1 MYCYVA
7 PFFPSDFS
15 PSPEQFVISTP
26 SPTSLNL
33 SWTVPFHQVVPDS
46 FTVSYTTIRLSGIQP
61 SPNSDTFTIAYDN
74 DTSLRET
81 DGMYSYLLDEG
92 LTAHTDFSFS
102 LSSTYGTAMSKQ
114 VNATATTSEDSEL
127 I

>member
-7 PFFPSDFS
+7 PIFASDFS
-15 PSPEQFVISTP
+15 PSPEQFFISTP

-33 SWTVPFHQVVPDS
+33 SWTVPFHQVVPNS
-46 FTVSYTTIRLSGIQP
+46 FTVSYTINRLSGTEP
-61 SPNSDTFTIAYDN
+61 SPNSDTFTIASDN
-74 DTSLRET
+74 DTSLRKT

-92 LTAHTDFSFS
+92 LTAHTHYSFS

-127 I
+127 M